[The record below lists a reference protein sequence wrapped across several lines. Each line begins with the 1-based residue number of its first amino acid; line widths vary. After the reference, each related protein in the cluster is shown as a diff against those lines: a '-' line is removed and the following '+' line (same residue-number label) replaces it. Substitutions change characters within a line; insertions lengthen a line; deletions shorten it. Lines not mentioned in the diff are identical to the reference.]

1 MQMKIRALGT
11 RAAAVCA
18 DFSHMGQA
26 GAEDVIGFAAGAVL
40 VALLLV
46 ATPAGSIT
54 LPVLLLIYATLSLI
68 AWLVLRHFF
77 KGPKGQVKHFDHDI
91 ND

>member
-1 MQMKIRALGT
+1 MTALLSVWWVWIAIAIGL
-11 RAAAVCA
+11 AIVEVLAPG
-18 DFSHMGQA
+18 F
-26 GAEDVIGFAAGAVL
+26 IFLGFAVGAVL

-54 LPVLLLIYATLSLI
+54 LPVLLLVYATLSLI

>member
-1 MQMKIRALGT
+1 MTALLSVWWVWIALAIGLGIVEILAPGFIFLGFALGG
-11 RAAAVCA
+11 V
-18 DFSHMGQA
+18 
-26 GAEDVIGFAAGAVL
+26 V
-40 VALLLV
+40 VALLL
-46 ATPAGSIT
+46 AIMPAGSIT

-77 KGPKGQVKHFDHDI
+77 KGPKGQVKHFDRDI

>member
-1 MQMKIRALGT
+1 MRMKIRALGT

-18 DFSHMGQA
+18 DFSHMDQA
-26 GAEDVIGFAAGAVL
+26 GAEDVIGFAVGAVL

>member
-1 MQMKIRALGT
+1 MTSLLSVWWIWIAIAIGLAIVEVLAPGFIF
-11 RAAAVCA
+11 V
-18 DFSHMGQA
+18 
-26 GAEDVIGFAAGAVL
+26 GFAIGAVA
-40 VALLLV
+40 VGLLL
-46 ATPAGSIT
+46 AFTPAGSIT

-77 KGPKGQVKHFDHDI
+77 KGPKGQVKHFDRDI